1 MTLITMM
8 NAVGYRW
15 RKTTD
20 INRDCALFELL
31 DGETPLLDM
40 GFTDDGV
47 LEVAFNPSISGR
59 VVVLEQF
66 LALIQEGKA
75 LAERDR

>member
-1 MTLITMM
+1 MM

-20 INRDCALFELL
+20 INRECALFELL

-40 GFTDDGV
+40 GFTDKGV
-47 LEVAFNPSISGR
+47 VEIAFNPCISGR
-59 VVVLEQF
+59 IVELEQF
-66 LALIQEGKA
+66 LELIQEGKT
-75 LAERDR
+75 LAEQDR